1 MIDKMDGKQVER
13 TSETRRHSVNGN
25 GKTERGVRR
34 AAGDIVDLGK
44 TGGVSPP
51 DKEWLSLKDVAQ
63 YFSMSIDYARRSW
76 VEWIDQGVNPM
87 RLNGNAKGALRFKK
101 SEIVVLAERWRVQQD

>member
-1 MIDKMDGKQVER
+1 MAGDEM
-13 TSETRRHSVNGN
+13 VNGKN
-25 GKTERGVRR
+25 MGVGGDSERQPVRR
-34 AAGDIVDLGK
+34 KAQRSVARASRDVIDLGK
-44 TGGVSPP
+44 SGGVSPP